1 MYNNE
6 CQVFFFFLME
16 SVLIEVNNLLN
27 TKFEVLVCMNTSG
40 L

>member
-6 CQVFFFFLME
+6 CQGFFFLME
-16 SVLIEVNNLLN
+16 IVLIEVNNLLN
-27 TKFEVLVCMNTSG
+27 SQFEVLVCMNTSG